1 MLSCS
6 TLCSQLHRQTVLWSL
21 YRPLLRAPST
31 LPLEQQQRHALQD
44 YVRVE
49 FKRHRHMKS
58 EQRAK
63 RKVVEGEQFLDEM
76 NRAANQTTGLKRF
89 RQLADYL
96 LARRAAVPPPPSPPK
111 PAPSPPKPRPRPS
124 IIHSTPYHPP
134 MQRLRPQPP
143 AITRMI
149 LNRRRA
155 TQKRFD
161 KLAIAKAMVS
171 YGQEE
176 DALDAAAG
184 VKKEGEE
191 SWSKEWG
198 DWIKGARRKE
208 AVEFRRNEPPF
219 RFPPLSFLSTHLLS
233 PRPTH
238 PRSLTLETRSTMLFN
253 RLTALSFL
261 GLAATALAL
270 SHGKAASS
278 HADVAKRADD
288 SLFAEV
294 DDLDFAPED
303 LLDYADEE
311 ELERRAYDELALDL
325 AALPTTSA
333 NELTEA
339 DLHDLDKRCSSCS
352 SGKASVSVEVEL
364 KTAFNTCH
372 KKVKKL
378 HSSIKSRVK
387 KCGKRPSAIR
397 VVAAVKSDIR
407 ALRISIAA
415 LGKVCLKVAAKRG
428 KHGLSVKIVGKLL
441 VSLLVAVHAALT
453 EIIALIA
460 TAPLLVILL
469 AGELLAISA
478 QLVILCNALFGLLG
492 HSLKVY
498 VAGHLSGSLLA
509 GFRSLGCISLLACLR
524 I

>member
-44 YVRVE
+44 YVRQE
-49 FKRHRHMKS
+49 FKRNRHTKS
-58 EQRAK
+58 EQRAR

-76 NRAANQTTGLKRF
+76 NRAVNQTTGLKRF

-96 LARRAAVPPPPSPPK
+96 LARRAASPPPPPHK
-111 PAPSPPKPRPRPS
+111 PAPPPPNPRPRPS

-143 AITRMI
+143 GITMMI

-184 VKKEGEE
+184 VKKEGDE
-191 SWSKEWG
+191 SWSKEWR

-208 AVEFRRNEPPF
+208 AVEFRRNESVSAE
-219 RFPPLSFLSTHLLS
+219 RVRLDEHPL
-233 PRPTH
+233 
-238 PRSLTLETRSTMLFN
+238 LFN

-270 SHGKAASS
+270 SHGDAPPS

-303 LLDYADEE
+303 LLDYDDEE

-325 AALPTTSA
+325 AALPAASA

-372 KKVKKL
+372 TKVKKL

-387 KCGKRPSAIR
+387 KCGKKPSAIR

-441 VSLLVAVHAALT
+441 VSLLVAVHAALA